1 MSVART
7 QVPRLGVLWCPHW
20 PVVVAGAGADEAVAV
35 LHANRVVAM
44 SRRAAADGIV
54 VGQRRREAQAR
65 CPQVRIAAHDPMRE
79 ARAFDRVTQ
88 AIAALIPRVEVTEP
102 GTITFV
108 ARGPAR
114 FYGGEQPMLARMIDE
129 ITASIAAPGS
139 SLTSVG
145 AIGGGIAD
153 GRFAATI
160 AARRSAGTGRP
171 CTVPAGREATAAFL
185 APLSVRVLGE
195 VAGLAAEVVDLLQR
209 LGVQRLG
216 ELAALPSPDV
226 LARFGQP
233 GVFAQRIAAGGDD
246 RLPGTVEPPP
256 GSAVQR
262 DFDEPVH
269 HSDIVVFAARQLAD
283 DLVGAQAAQG
293 RVVTRLVVT
302 LQTEHGE
309 HSPTGG
315 SLFDTLRG
323 LSDSYIIGIAPP
335 DADGVRIRA
344 LQAGADDVVS
354 TTVNP
359 DELAARCQALL
370 RRPRHLHARW
380 DPLQASVITLGPLTV
395 DLGRKEIRVHERDVP
410 VTRIEFALFEQL
422 CRRPAEVCARVQLL
436 EEVWGPNWVGDT
448 HVVDVHLSNLR
459 RKLQEHA
466 PDMRFIHTVRGIGFR
481 LSNDL
486 VRNEP
491 STRLLVTA

>member
-1 MSVART
+1 MEPDA
-7 QVPRLGVLWCPHW
+7 QLAPRVLL
-20 PVVVAGAGADEAVAV
+20 AVSDAM
-35 LHANRVVAM
+35 LRRV
-44 SRRAAADGIV
+44 AAAAL
-54 VGQRRREAQAR
+54 R
-65 CPQVRIAAHDPMRE
+65 MRGFSVSATTE
-79 ARAFDRVTQ
+79 SD
-88 AIAALIPRVEVTEP
+88 AALTLAKSFAPEVILVDTE
-102 GTITFV
+102 
-108 ARGPAR
+108 
-114 FYGGEQPMLARMIDE
+114 LN
-129 ITASIAAPGS
+129 
-139 SLTSVG
+139 
-145 AIGGGIAD
+145 
-153 GRFAATI
+153 
-160 AARRSAGTGRP
+160 
-171 CTVPAGREATAAFL
+171 
-185 APLSVRVLGE
+185 
-195 VAGLAAEVVDLLQR
+195 
-209 LGVQRLG
+209 
-216 ELAALPSPDV
+216 
-226 LARFGQP
+226 
-233 GVFAQRIAAGGDD
+233 
-246 RLPGTVEPPP
+246 
-256 GSAVQR
+256 
-262 DFDEPVH
+262 
-269 HSDIVVFAARQLAD
+269 
-283 DLVGAQAAQG
+283 
-293 RVVTRLVVT
+293 
-302 LQTEHGE
+302 
-309 HSPTGG
+309 SPTGG

-395 DLGRKEIRVHERDVP
+395 DLGRKEIRVHEKDVP

-491 STRLLVTA
+491 SARLLVTA